1 MLRLQAFT
9 SVAPL
14 LLALLLLL
22 GACSSE
28 DELVLTESGYPE
40 GQEPW
45 HSDPTS
51 NVTRY
56 GLPTLRINTPGG
68 VDIDSKED
76 YVMKCEVLL
85 TRENGK
91 RDLYG
96 LAAVKGRGNST
107 WGGQKKPYAVHFHSE
122 QSVLGRAEDNNWVL
136 LANYYDSTLIRN
148 DVAFYMGRTMSRL
161 DFTPDPA
168 MVYLH
173 LNGTYRGIYQICE
186 KISLSPHRVRT
197 GPGGFLLEI
206 DSKATEDEVTFP
218 TLYLKSEVRINIK
231 EPDEIAVGDENYEY
245 IKNYVTAFEEA
256 LFSDIF
262 TDEEEGYRKYID
274 EDSFVEWYL
283 VNEISKNCD
292 AKLWTSCYM
301 NLRRGDK
308 LKMGPLWDFDA
319 AFAGTWDA
327 DKPAGKEF
335 ADPTGFY
342 IKNASWYQRLFESPT
357 FVAKVKSRFADYFR
371 DRQMIYDRIDSAAK
385 KVKPLIYNEN
395 MLYGRVCDQ
404 TLSKREVEEHYQTL
418 IDRMKEWIETRMLW
432 LNENINAL

>member
-1 MLRLQAFT
+1 MLRLQTFT
-9 SVAPL
+9 SFVTL

-22 GACSSE
+22 GACSE
-28 DELVLTESGYPE
+28 DELTPSEGDYPE
-40 GQEPW
+40 GEEPW

-51 NVTRY
+51 NVTRS
-56 GLPTLRINTPGG
+56 GLPTMRINTPDGK
-68 VDIDSKED
+68 DIESKD
-76 YVMKCEVLL
+76 KYVMKCEVLL

-96 LAAVKGRGNST
+96 LAAVRGRGNST
-107 WGGQKKPYAVHFHSE
+107 WGGLKKPYAVHFHSE

-136 LANYYDSTLIRN
+136 LANYFDSTLIRN
-148 DVAFYMGRTMSRL
+148 DVAFYMGREMSLL

-173 LNGTYRGIYQICE
+173 LNGAYRGIYQICE
-186 KISLSPHRVRT
+186 KISLAPDRVRT

-206 DSKATEDEVTFP
+206 DSKAGPNEVTFP
-218 TLYLKSEVRINIK
+218 TKYLKSAVCINIK
-231 EPDEIAVGDENYEY
+231 EPEEIVIGDENYEY
-245 IKNYVTAFEEA
+245 IKNYVSAFEDA
-256 LFSDIF
+256 LFSDSF
-262 TDEEEGYRKYID
+262 MDEEEGYRKYID

-327 DKPAGKEF
+327 EKSAGEEF

-342 IKNASWYQRLFESPT
+342 IKNASWYLRLFESPT

-371 DRQMIYDRIDSAAK
+371 DRQMIYDRIDTTAK

-395 MLYGRVCDQ
+395 LLYGRVCDQ
-404 TLSKREVEEHYQTL
+404 TSSKREVEEQYQTL
-418 IDRMKEWIETRMLW
+418 IDRLKEWIETRMQW